1 MKLCIRQKVFSF
13 RDKFYVT
20 DENGN
25 QVYYIESEFF
35 TFLKKFHIYSISGEE
50 VGYIEQQFN
59 LFLPRLDIYIYGEL
73 AASLQKHFTL
83 FCQEYTAEG
92 PDWSISG
99 DFFCHDY
106 QITHSG
112 EAIAYINKEW
122 FTFGDCY
129 TVEALLP
136 QNMLLSL
143 AIMVSIDFVLASG
156 SNNNG

>member
-25 QVYYIESEFF
+25 QVYYIESEIF
-35 TFLKKFHIYSISGEE
+35 TFFKKFHIFNMSGEE

-59 LFLPRLDIYIYGEL
+59 LFLPRLDIYLYGEF

-99 DFFCHDY
+99 NFFNHEY
-106 QITHSG
+106 RITRSG
-112 EAIAYINKEW
+112 NDIAYISKEW

-129 TVEALLP
+129 TVESLLP
-136 QNMLLSL
+136 KDMLLSL
-143 AIMVSIDFVLASG
+143 AIMVSIDFVLDSG
-156 SNNNG
+156 RNNS